1 MRQRWLVFL
10 LLGAGVILSGCS
22 SLHSQPSPAPS
33 DPPVDPAASRIDAVI
48 AQGAAERKVD
58 VDMSR
63 PRATYDWNATTVDF
77 FGDASVFLKEVA
89 AGVGMR
95 AVISGPQPTIPIFI
109 RIQAV
114 NEPLEQVL
122 RRVAEQLG
130 GRADIVLRNTSIEMR
145 YRPQ

>member
-1 MRQRWLVFL
+1 MSNV
-10 LLGAGVILSGCS
+10 A
-22 SLHSQPSPAPS
+22 
-33 DPPVDPAASRIDAVI
+33 PVDPAASRIDAVI
-48 AQGAAERKVD
+48 AQGATERGVD
-58 VDMSR
+58 VDMLR
-63 PRATYDWNATTVDF
+63 PRAAYSWSATTVDF

-95 AVISGPQPTIPIFI
+95 AVISGPQPAIPIFI
-109 RIQAV
+109 RIQAA
-114 NEPLEQVL
+114 NEPLDQVL